1 VRTAEAGLSPPAA
14 HVVAIVGGGLSGL
27 LAAWLLQR
35 QGVRDVLL
43 FEARESLGGR
53 ILSVDAAG
61 HAVDAGAPALDRFD
75 LGPSWFWP
83 GMQPQLDQL
92 VHELG
97 LQRFEQFEAG
107 DMLLERSPQQPP
119 QRVPG
124 YASAP
129 GSMRL
134 AGGTGSLIAA
144 LQREL
149 DTGQLLTGQ
158 TVRQLRRVGAHIE
171 LRSENTAGEAGHWQV
186 DHVLLALPP
195 RLAAQRI
202 AFDPPLPPALARRWL
217 ATPTWMAPHAKYLA
231 IYAQPFWREQGLSG
245 AARSACGPMVEIHD
259 ASSMPGGHAALFGF
273 VGVPAKVR
281 GQVSD
286 AELRAHCRAQL
297 RRLFGDAAAA
307 PVGEALKDWA
317 ADPLT
322 ATAADQE
329 ASGHHAEA
337 PPSSAD
343 NGPWQGCLSGIAS
356 EWSPQF
362 PGYLA
367 GAVDAASRGVQ
378 QWLAAAAQSQA
389 GAAQA

>member
-1 VRTAEAGLSPPAA
+1 MSGARQAR
-14 HVVAIVGGGLSGL
+14 VAIIGGGLSGL

-35 QGVRDVLL
+35 QGVRDVVL
-43 FEARESLGGR
+43 FEARASLGGR
-53 ILSVDAAG
+53 ILSMDAASNT
-61 HAVDAGAPALDRFD
+61 VDAGTPALDRFD

-83 GMQPQLDQL
+83 ATQPQLDQL

-97 LQRFEQFEAG
+97 LQRFEQFETG
-107 DMLLERSPQQPP
+107 EMLLERSPHQAP
-119 QRVPG
+119 QRMAG

-129 GSMRL
+129 ASMRL
-134 AGGTGSLIAA
+134 AGGTGALIAA

-149 DTGQLLTGQ
+149 DAGQLRTGQ
-158 TVRQLRRVGAHIE
+158 TVRQLRRVDAQIE
-171 LRSENTAGEAGHWQV
+171 LHSENTAGALTLWRVE
-186 DHVLLALPP
+186 HVLLALPP

-202 AFDPPLPPALARRWL
+202 AFDPPLPPALARRWQ

-259 ASSMPGGHAALFGF
+259 VSMPGGHAALFGF

-297 RRLFGDAAAA
+297 RRLFGDAAAT

-322 ATAADQE
+322 ATDADQE
-329 ASGHHAEA
+329 ASGHHADA
-337 PPSSAD
+337 PPSRVD
-343 NGPWQGCLSGIAS
+343 GGPWQGCLSGIGS

-378 QWLAAAAQSQA
+378 QWLAAAAQSTARAPQA
-389 GAAQA
+389 